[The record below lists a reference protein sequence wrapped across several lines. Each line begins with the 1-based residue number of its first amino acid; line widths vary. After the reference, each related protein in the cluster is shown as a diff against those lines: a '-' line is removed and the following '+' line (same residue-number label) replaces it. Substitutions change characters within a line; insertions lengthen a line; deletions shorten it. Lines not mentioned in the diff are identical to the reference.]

1 MWVTIEETESKDD
14 NSNLPL
20 YYFLQGTVQIS
31 MAEFNPE
38 DSTLKWYNVLSSKFI
53 PSFESLD
60 MPSTSAAA
68 AAAAVAASNNC
79 NIREESSD
87 ESTITSS
94 QTSTLT
100 RNQAPPLE
108 LQAQIAE
115 ELPEHVRL
123 NEQQC
128 SDEDDDDDE
137 EEDEQQLVST
147 IGLNHCE

>member
-1 MWVTIEETESKDD
+1 
-14 NSNLPL
+14 
-20 YYFLQGTVQIS
+20 

-38 DSTLKWYNVLSSKFI
+38 DSTLKWYNVLSSKFM

-60 MPSTSAAA
+60 LPSTSAAA
-68 AAAAVAASNNC
+68 AAAAVAVASSNN
-79 NIREESSD
+79 NNREESSD

-128 SDEDDDDDE
+128 SDDDDDEDDEE

-147 IGLNHCE
+147 IGLTRRWPRRSCSMPSGVSTSRKCSSN

>member
-1 MWVTIEETESKDD
+1 
-14 NSNLPL
+14 
-20 YYFLQGTVQIS
+20 
-31 MAEFNPE
+31 MAEFNPD

-53 PSFESLD
+53 PTFESLD
-60 MPSTSAAA
+60 LPSTSAAA
-68 AAAAVAASNNC
+68 AAAAVAASNNII
-79 NIREESSD
+79 NNNTREESSD

-108 LQAQIAE
+108 LQSQIAE

-128 SDEDDDDDE
+128 SDDDDDDE
-137 EEDEQQLVST
+137 DEEDEQQLVGT
-147 IGLNHCE
+147 LGLTHCKSKSV

>member
-1 MWVTIEETESKDD
+1 MEIS
-14 NSNLPL
+14 
-20 YYFLQGTVQIS
+20 LQGTVQIS

-68 AAAAVAASNNC
+68 AAAAVAASNSA
-79 NIREESSD
+79 IREESSD

-115 ELPEHVRL
+115 ELPEHVGL

-128 SDEDDDDDE
+128 SDDDDDDDE
-137 EEDEQQLVST
+137 EEDEQQLVNT
-147 IGLNHCE
+147 VGLNHCK